1 MAVPIQLEIF
11 MKDLTKNGLVSVA
24 KNVEGAEQ
32 ETLSLIKALQEVRA
46 EYVRA
51 LNANKEAG
59 KSYQQEA
66 AMVQALTGQIK
77 GLKEGLKELQKA
89 KQQTCETPM
98 VNPNTTVDMDTVAR
112 KTNNLRMQFSQV
124 ARELPS
130 LAMGPQMF
138 ILAIS
143 NNLPMLSDAIAD
155 VRKQNELLKASGQKA
170 VPVWKQL
177 ASSLFSWQTALVA
190 GISFL
195 IVYGNDM
202 IEWVKNL
209 TKAKKELTETEKLQ
223 QAVNTAHREG
233 GMAALEESAKL
244 RILYTAT
251 QDTRKSINE
260 RNKAV
265 DELQKMYPDYFG
277 KLTDEAILAGKAASA
292 YDDLTKAIIR
302 KGQAQAAENIV
313 ADYTKKNF
321 QLQRGINADTNWTN
335 RNKVEYEKALK
346 EAERMWENYRNINQ
360 GSFFIDKAARNW
372 ISSTKEGKLI
382 EEYERRMSNIKKY
395 TDEIAKNNKIIE
407 GTVNQIDTST
417 YLDDALDGNNSR
429 STQVKKDYATE
440 LAEARL
446 RAEQIVERLRI
457 QLMQE
462 GIEKRKALARQEYD
476 EQKADIDRQEQE
488 TLAKM
493 DAARKQGDTV
503 TDSQYEQVRQNAN
516 QQRIL
521 QQQVLNRKLADID
534 REYQEQAIE
543 AQIAYNK
550 QYGTYA
556 EQRASIIAE
565 GLRKAAKA
573 ESDGARDLILRQT
586 EDALKELDFSH
597 FKDSINFAEVFGQLD
612 MQTTESLTTLRDK
625 LKEYINNAASE
636 LDPEDLKELQDA
648 FKDIDLELMIRQPF
662 KELNASIKELA
673 LANKELEQ
681 AEQMLNKVERGEIV
695 ADDAL
700 EKYNQAKEKA
710 AQANLRFVKA
720 ENAAKNSVDKLSSS
734 LQEIGNTI
742 GGQGGEIISLIG
754 NIGLFATTTID
765 GISRVTQTG
774 ADAISAV
781 EKASVI
787 LGIIS
792 SAIRI
797 LQKMGE
803 LGTNK
808 SFEQYETYAQKINEI
823 NALTEAVNQ
832 YSVAV
837 AEAAIAENGWFST
850 DNLRSLRDY
859 KKLQSEVFKEYISK
873 AMEAQAIY
881 QNKSG
886 GGWLTGAFNWIM
898 GNMSILSWWD
908 KWKDIWGQGDYAEG
922 TTAAINN
929 LRIETRK
936 ASSGFLGTGI
946 GGHSQQTEDLVTWA
960 REQGLGDLFDENG
973 LINKELA
980 QALIDN
986 YGNKLVGQ
994 TKETLEELIKL
1005 REKYDEY
1012 IEQLHEYVSSL
1023 YEPLVNNF
1031 VDSLWDWFDEGK
1043 SALDSFKEYAS
1054 GTFRDI
1060 VSDMLKT
1067 IVLENVVGS
1076 FGDDIASIYE
1086 KYASG
1091 LISEKELM
1099 QMVADRTEGLINN
1112 YETNIPALQEILQN
1126 VSNMLKEAGI
1136 DLKDYT
1142 NSAGIDQSPQSGA
1155 LTTMSQDSI
1164 STFEGIGRSVQTHL
1178 ISIDKVV
1185 QEIRQAGKEDS
1196 EALMQIVANTSHLL
1210 PIRELLEKFDREGI
1224 KMQ

>member
-11 MKDLTKNGLVSVA
+11 MKDLTQAGLLSVA

-32 ETLSLIKALQEVRA
+32 ETLSLIKALKEVRA
-46 EYVRA
+46 EYVRI

-77 GLKEGLKELQKA
+77 GLEEGLKELQKA
-89 KQQTCETPM
+89 KQHSNDTP
-98 VNPNTTVDMDTVAR
+98 VVSPNTTVDMDAVSR

-143 NNLPMLSDAIAD
+143 NNLPMLTDAIAD
-155 VRKQNELLKASGQKA
+155 VRKQNELLKASGQKS

-190 GISFL
+190 GISLL

-233 GMAALEESAKL
+233 GMAALEESTKL

-302 KGQAQAAENIV
+302 KGQAQAAEDIV

-346 EAERMWENYRNINQ
+346 TAERMWENYRNINQ

-372 ISSTKEGKLI
+372 ISNTKEGKLI

-407 GTVNQIDTST
+407 GTVNQIDTSA

-429 STQVKKDYATE
+429 STQAKKDYATE

-446 RAEQIVERLRI
+446 RAEQTVERLRI

-521 QQQVLNRKLADID
+521 QQQVLNRKLTDID

-556 EQRASIIAE
+556 EQRAAIIAE

-573 ESDGARDLILRQT
+573 ETDGARDLIMRQT
-586 EDALKELDFSH
+586 EDALKELDFAH
-597 FKDSINFAEVFGQLD
+597 FKDSINFADVFGQLD
-612 MQTTESLTTLRDK
+612 TQTTDALTILRDK
-625 LKEYINNAASE
+625 LKEYINNAAGE
-636 LDPEDLKELQDA
+636 LGPEDLKELQDA
-648 FKDIDLELMIRQPF
+648 FKELDLKIAERDPFGELRSGMDEYRTAQEDV
-662 KELNASIKELA
+662 KKAQADLNTVMQGGEVILSEYVDENGNAVKTL
-673 LANKELEQ
+673 LTLEQ
-681 AEQMLNKVERGEIV
+681 AEANLNSAQHKRQQT
-695 ADDAL
+695 L
-700 EKYNQAKEKA
+700 EKLTRS
-710 AQANLRFVKA
+710 ANSIGTQGMQVV
-720 ENAAKNSVDKLSSS
+720 NAGRDIVEMLGNFGVEVPEAVTATLDGLGQVMSGLESIDLTKPFSMITGSVSILTG
-734 LQEIGNTI
+734 IGNTI
-742 GGQGGEIISLIG
+742 A
-754 NIGLFATTTID
+754 GLFGGGRDFSDYEELKSRYEALSDIWDTLISKKQEYID
-765 GISRVTQTG
+765 IDYGVEAQKAADEARQLVEVSIQRQRQLAQTLAGSG
-774 ADAISAV
+774 AGWFSHSEGYKVND
-781 EKASVI
+781 
-787 LGIIS
+787 
-792 SAIRI
+792 R
-797 LQKMGE
+797 
-803 LGTNK
+803 LGTADWKRLSELVGQQVGSLNDVLNLDADIIGK
-808 SFEQYETYAQKINEI
+808 VLQDETFVSVLTSVNSEFITYIENIEKYGEQLEEIARQEQEAITGIGFDAFKDGYIDMLADLDSTNEDFAKNFEQYLQ
-823 NALTEAVNQ
+823 NA
-832 YSVAV
+832 
-837 AEAAIAENGWFST
+837 I
-850 DNLRSLRDY
+850 LRSLIANKYAADIKALY
-859 KKLQSEVFKEYISK
+859 DDWAEMGADGLTKEEV
-873 AMEAQAIY
+873 EALRQQQQELTDRLLAERE
-881 QNKSG
+881 QLKDLF
-886 GGWLTGAFNWIM
+886 GWT
-898 GNMSILSWWD
+898 SD
-908 KWKDIWGQGDYAEG
+908 G
-922 TTAAINN
+922 TT
-929 LRIETRK
+929 TG
-936 ASSGFLGTGI
+936 SS
-946 GGHSQQTEDLVTWA
+946 
-960 REQGLGDLFDENG
+960 
-973 LINKELA
+973 
-980 QALIDN
+980 
-986 YGNKLVGQ
+986 
-994 TKETLEELIKL
+994 
-1005 REKYDEY
+1005 
-1012 IEQLHEYVSSL
+1012 
-1023 YEPLVNNF
+1023 
-1031 VDSLWDWFDEGK
+1031 
-1043 SALDSFKEYAS
+1043 
-1054 GTFRDI
+1054 
-1060 VSDMLKT
+1060 
-1067 IVLENVVGS
+1067 
-1076 FGDDIASIYE
+1076 
-1086 KYASG
+1086 
-1091 LISEKELM
+1091 
-1099 QMVADRTEGLINN
+1099 
-1112 YETNIPALQEILQN
+1112 
-1126 VSNMLKEAGI
+1126 
-1136 DLKDYT
+1136 
-1142 NSAGIDQSPQSGA
+1142 QSPQSGA

-1196 EALMQIVANTSHLL
+1196 EALMQIVTNTSHLL

>member
-11 MKDLTKNGLVSVA
+11 MKDLTQAGLLSVA

-32 ETLSLIKALQEVRA
+32 ETLSLIKALQKVRA
-46 EYVRA
+46 EYVRI

-89 KQQTCETPM
+89 KQQTSETP
-98 VNPNTTVDMDTVAR
+98 VVSPNTTVDMDDVSR

-143 NNLPMLSDAIAD
+143 NNLPMLTDAIAD
-155 VRKQNELLKASGQKA
+155 VRKQNELLKASGQKS

-190 GISFL
+190 GISLL

-302 KGQAQAAENIV
+302 KGQAQAAEDIV

-346 EAERMWENYRNINQ
+346 TAERMWENYRNINQ

-372 ISSTKEGKLI
+372 ISNTKEGKLI

-407 GTVNQIDTST
+407 GTVNQIDTSA

-429 STQVKKDYATE
+429 STQAKKDYATE

-446 RAEQIVERLRI
+446 RAEQTVERLRI

-462 GIEKRKALARQEYD
+462 GIEKRKAMARQEYD

-521 QQQVLNRKLADID
+521 QQQVLNRKLTDID

-556 EQRASIIAE
+556 EQRAAIIAE

-573 ESDGARDLILRQT
+573 ETDGARDLIMRQT
-586 EDALKELDFSH
+586 EDALKELDFAH
-597 FKDSINFAEVFGQLD
+597 FKDSINFADVFGQLD
-612 MQTTESLTTLRDK
+612 TQTTDALTILRDK
-625 LKEYINNAASE
+625 LKEYINNAAGE
-636 LDPEDLKELQDA
+636 LGPEDLKELQDA
-648 FKDIDLELMIRQPF
+648 FKELDLKIAERDPFGELRSGMDEYRTAQEDV
-662 KELNASIKELA
+662 KKAQADLNTVMQGGEVILSEYVDENGNAVKTL
-673 LANKELEQ
+673 LTLEQ
-681 AEQMLNKVERGEIV
+681 AEANLNSAQQKRQQT
-695 ADDAL
+695 L
-700 EKYNQAKEKA
+700 EKLTRS
-710 AQANLRFVKA
+710 ANSIGTQGMQVV
-720 ENAAKNSVDKLSSS
+720 NAGRDIVEMLGNFGVEVPEAVTATLDGLGQVMSGLESIDLTKPFSMITGSVSILTG
-734 LQEIGNTI
+734 IGNTI
-742 GGQGGEIISLIG
+742 A
-754 NIGLFATTTID
+754 GLFGGGRDFSDYEELKSRYEALSDIWDTLISKKQEYID
-765 GISRVTQTG
+765 IDYGVEAQKAADEARQLVEVSIQRQRQLAQTLAGSG
-774 ADAISAV
+774 AGWFSHSEGYKVND
-781 EKASVI
+781 
-787 LGIIS
+787 
-792 SAIRI
+792 R
-797 LQKMGE
+797 
-803 LGTNK
+803 LGTADWKRLSELVGQQVGSLNDVLNLDADIIGK
-808 SFEQYETYAQKINEI
+808 VLQDETFVSVLTSVNSEFITYIENIEKYGEQLEEIARQEQEAITGIGFDAFKDGYIDMLADLDSTNEDFAKNFEQYLQ
-823 NALTEAVNQ
+823 NA
-832 YSVAV
+832 
-837 AEAAIAENGWFST
+837 I
-850 DNLRSLRDY
+850 LRSLIANKYAADIKALY
-859 KKLQSEVFKEYISK
+859 DDWAEMGADGLTKEEVEALRQQQQELTDRLLKEREQLK
-873 AMEAQAIY
+873 DLF
-881 QNKSG
+881 
-886 GGWLTGAFNWIM
+886 GWT
-898 GNMSILSWWD
+898 SD
-908 KWKDIWGQGDYAEG
+908 G
-922 TTAAINN
+922 TT
-929 LRIETRK
+929 TG
-936 ASSGFLGTGI
+936 SS
-946 GGHSQQTEDLVTWA
+946 
-960 REQGLGDLFDENG
+960 
-973 LINKELA
+973 
-980 QALIDN
+980 
-986 YGNKLVGQ
+986 
-994 TKETLEELIKL
+994 
-1005 REKYDEY
+1005 
-1012 IEQLHEYVSSL
+1012 
-1023 YEPLVNNF
+1023 
-1031 VDSLWDWFDEGK
+1031 
-1043 SALDSFKEYAS
+1043 
-1054 GTFRDI
+1054 
-1060 VSDMLKT
+1060 
-1067 IVLENVVGS
+1067 
-1076 FGDDIASIYE
+1076 
-1086 KYASG
+1086 
-1091 LISEKELM
+1091 
-1099 QMVADRTEGLINN
+1099 
-1112 YETNIPALQEILQN
+1112 
-1126 VSNMLKEAGI
+1126 
-1136 DLKDYT
+1136 
-1142 NSAGIDQSPQSGA
+1142 QSPQSGA

-1196 EALMQIVANTSHLL
+1196 EALMQIVTNTSHLL

>member
-89 KQQTCETPM
+89 KQQTSETPV

-190 GISFL
+190 AISLGIVFGKDIADWTKKLFKGKEAALSYADAQKKVADSLKENSGKLGEQIVNVRSLSERWRELGDDMDAKKKFIRENREELDSLGIS
-195 IVYGNDM
+195 VNNVSDA
-202 IEWVKNL
+202 ENL
-209 TKAKKELTETEKLQ
+209 LVTHTESYITAMSLRA
-223 QAVNTAHREG
+223 QAA
-233 GMAALEESAKL
+233 AALKL
-244 RILYTAT
+244 A
-251 QDTRKSINE
+251 S
-260 RNKAV
+260 
-265 DELQKMYPDYFG
+265 
-277 KLTDEAILAGKAASA
+277 DEATKSVQKQLEIEQEKQNGPSFWDKVRAALAASA
-292 YDDLTKAIIR
+292 PGTVMPTPAQTNVTAEEVQQGRIDGLEEEK
-302 KGQAQAAENIV
+302 QAA
-313 ADYTKKNF
+313 D
-321 QLQRGINADTNWTN
+321 DTEAAYRKLFTTLTQQA
-335 RNKVEYEKALK
+335 KEALK
-346 EAERMWENYRNINQ
+346 AA
-360 GSFFIDKAARNW
+360 GIDL
-372 ISSTKEGKLI
+372 SG
-382 EEYERRMSNIKKY
+382 EE
-395 TDEIAKNNKIIE
+395 DDKNK
-407 GTVNQIDTST
+407 QFH
-417 YLDDALDGNNSR
+417 
-429 STQVKKDYATE
+429 KDYATE

-493 DAARKQGDTV
+493 YAARKQGDTV

-556 EQRASIIAE
+556 EQRAAIIAE
-565 GLRKAAKA
+565 GLRKAAKT

-636 LDPEDLKELQDA
+636 LAPEDLKELQDA
-648 FKDIDLELMIRQPF
+648 FKELDLKIAERDPF
-662 KELNASIKELA
+662 GEVRSGMDEYRTAQEDVKKAQADLNTVLQGGEVITGLYKDENGRLCKSL
-673 LANKELEQ
+673 LTLEQ
-681 AEQMLNKVERGEIV
+681 AENNLNEAQQKRQQTL
-695 ADDAL
+695 DKL
-700 EKYNQAKEKA
+700 TR
-710 AQANLRFVKA
+710 QANSIGSQGMQVV
-720 ENAAKNSVDKLSSS
+720 NAGRDIVDMLGNFGVEVPEAVSATLEGLGQVMSGLESIDLTKPFSMITGSVSILAG
-734 LQEIGNTI
+734 IGNTI
-742 GGQGGEIISLIG
+742 A
-754 NIGLFATTTID
+754 GLF
-765 GISRVTQTG
+765 GGGG
-774 ADAISAV
+774 ADYSDYEEMKSRYDTLVSVWDTLIDKKTEYIDIDYGVEAQKAADEAARLVEVNIQRQRQLAQMLASSGSSVGSHSLAYRVNDRMSSSDWSNLSALVGKQVGTLQDVLNLDADVIGKVLQDEHFVSVLTTVNSDFIEYIQNIEKYGEQLEEIAEKEREAIT
-781 EKASVI
+781 
-787 LGIIS
+787 GIGFDAFKDGYIDMLADLDS
-792 SAIRI
+792 
-797 LQKMGE
+797 
-803 LGTNK
+803 TNEDFAK
-808 SFEQYETYAQKINEI
+808 NFEQYLQ
-823 NALTEAVNQ
+823 NA
-832 YSVAV
+832 
-837 AEAAIAENGWFST
+837 I
-850 DNLRSLRDY
+850 LRSLIANKYAADIKDLY
-859 KKLQSEVFKEYISK
+859 DDWAEMGADGLSKEEVEVLRQQQQ
-873 AMEAQAIY
+873 E
-881 QNKSG
+881 
-886 GGWLTGAFNWIM
+886 LTDR
-898 GNMSILSWWD
+898 LL
-908 KWKDIWGQGDYAEG
+908 AE
-922 TTAAINN
+922 
-929 LRIETRK
+929 
-936 ASSGFLGTGI
+936 
-946 GGHSQQTEDLVTWA
+946 
-960 REQGLGDLFDENG
+960 REQLKDLFGWTSDEAAAG
-973 LINKELA
+973 
-980 QALIDN
+980 
-986 YGNKLVGQ
+986 
-994 TKETLEELIKL
+994 
-1005 REKYDEY
+1005 
-1012 IEQLHEYVSSL
+1012 SS
-1023 YEPLVNNF
+1023 
-1031 VDSLWDWFDEGK
+1031 
-1043 SALDSFKEYAS
+1043 
-1054 GTFRDI
+1054 
-1060 VSDMLKT
+1060 
-1067 IVLENVVGS
+1067 
-1076 FGDDIASIYE
+1076 
-1086 KYASG
+1086 
-1091 LISEKELM
+1091 
-1099 QMVADRTEGLINN
+1099 
-1112 YETNIPALQEILQN
+1112 
-1126 VSNMLKEAGI
+1126 
-1136 DLKDYT
+1136 
-1142 NSAGIDQSPQSGA
+1142 QSPQSGA

>member
-11 MKDLTKNGLVSVA
+11 MKDLTQAGLLSVA

-32 ETLSLIKALQEVRA
+32 ETLSLIKALKEVCA
-46 EYVRA
+46 EYVRI

-89 KQQTCETPM
+89 KQQTSETP
-98 VNPNTTVDMDTVAR
+98 VVSPNTTVDMDAVSR

-143 NNLPMLSDAIAD
+143 NNLPMLTDAIAD
-155 VRKQNELLKASGQKA
+155 VRKQNELLKASGQKS

-190 GISFL
+190 GISLL
-195 IVYGNDM
+195 IVYGNGM

-302 KGQAQAAENIV
+302 KGQAQAAEDIV

-346 EAERMWENYRNINQ
+346 TAERMWENYRNINQ

-372 ISSTKEGKLI
+372 ISNTKEGKLI

-407 GTVNQIDTST
+407 GAVNQIDTSA

-429 STQVKKDYATE
+429 STQAKKDYATE

-446 RAEQIVERLRI
+446 RAEQTVERLRI

-476 EQKADIDRQEQE
+476 EQMSDIDRQEQE

-521 QQQVLNRKLADID
+521 QQQVLNRKLTDID

-556 EQRASIIAE
+556 EQRAAIIAE

-573 ESDGARDLILRQT
+573 ETDGARDLIMRQT
-586 EDALKELDFSH
+586 EDALKELDFAH
-597 FKDSINFAEVFGQLD
+597 FKDSIDFADVFGQLD
-612 MQTTESLTTLRDK
+612 TQTTDALTILRDK
-625 LKEYINNAASE
+625 LKEYINNAADE
-636 LDPEDLKELQDA
+636 LGPEDLKELQDA
-648 FKDIDLELMIRQPF
+648 FKELDLKIAERDPFGELRSGMDEYRTAQEDV
-662 KELNASIKELA
+662 KKAQEDLNTVMQGGEVILSEYVDENGNAVKTL
-673 LANKELEQ
+673 LTLEQ
-681 AEQMLNKVERGEIV
+681 AEANLNSAQQKRQQT
-695 ADDAL
+695 L
-700 EKYNQAKEKA
+700 EKLTRSANSIG
-710 AQANLRFVKA
+710 AQGMQVV
-720 ENAAKNSVDKLSSS
+720 NAGRDIVEMLGNFGVEVPEAVTATLDGLGQVMSGLESIDLTKPFSMVTGSVSILTG
-734 LQEIGNTI
+734 IGNTI
-742 GGQGGEIISLIG
+742 A
-754 NIGLFATTTID
+754 GLFGGGRDFSDYEELKSRYEALSDIWDTLISKKQEYID
-765 GISRVTQTG
+765 IDYGVEAQKAADEARQLVEVSIQRQRQLAQTLAGSG
-774 ADAISAV
+774 AGWFSHSEGYKVND
-781 EKASVI
+781 
-787 LGIIS
+787 
-792 SAIRI
+792 R
-797 LQKMGE
+797 
-803 LGTNK
+803 LGTADWKRLSELVGQQVGSLNDVLNLDADIIGK
-808 SFEQYETYAQKINEI
+808 VLQDETFVSVLTSVNSEFITYIENIEKYGEQLEEIARQEQEAITGIGFDAFKDGYIDMLADLDSTNEDFAKNFEQYLQ
-823 NALTEAVNQ
+823 NA
-832 YSVAV
+832 
-837 AEAAIAENGWFST
+837 I
-850 DNLRSLRDY
+850 LRSLIANKYAADIKALY
-859 KKLQSEVFKEYISK
+859 DDWAEMGADGLSKEEVEALRQQQQELTDRLLKE
-873 AMEAQAIY
+873 
-881 QNKSG
+881 
-886 GGWLTGAFNWIM
+886 
-898 GNMSILSWWD
+898 
-908 KWKDIWGQGDYAEG
+908 
-922 TTAAINN
+922 
-929 LRIETRK
+929 
-936 ASSGFLGTGI
+936 
-946 GGHSQQTEDLVTWA
+946 
-960 REQGLGDLFDENG
+960 REQLKDLFGWTSDEAATG
-973 LINKELA
+973 
-980 QALIDN
+980 
-986 YGNKLVGQ
+986 
-994 TKETLEELIKL
+994 
-1005 REKYDEY
+1005 
-1012 IEQLHEYVSSL
+1012 SS
-1023 YEPLVNNF
+1023 
-1031 VDSLWDWFDEGK
+1031 
-1043 SALDSFKEYAS
+1043 
-1054 GTFRDI
+1054 
-1060 VSDMLKT
+1060 
-1067 IVLENVVGS
+1067 
-1076 FGDDIASIYE
+1076 
-1086 KYASG
+1086 
-1091 LISEKELM
+1091 
-1099 QMVADRTEGLINN
+1099 
-1112 YETNIPALQEILQN
+1112 
-1126 VSNMLKEAGI
+1126 
-1136 DLKDYT
+1136 
-1142 NSAGIDQSPQSGA
+1142 QSPQSGA

>member
-11 MKDLTKNGLVSVA
+11 MKDLTQAGLLSVA

-32 ETLSLIKALQEVRA
+32 ETLSLIKALQKVRA
-46 EYVRA
+46 EYVRI

-89 KQQTCETPM
+89 KQQTSETP
-98 VNPNTTVDMDTVAR
+98 VVSPNTTVDMDDVSR

-143 NNLPMLSDAIAD
+143 NNLPMLTDAIAD
-155 VRKQNELLKASGQKA
+155 VRKQNELLKASGQKS

-190 GISFL
+190 GISLL

-233 GMAALEESAKL
+233 GMAALEESTKL

-302 KGQAQAAENIV
+302 KGQAQAAEDIV

-346 EAERMWENYRNINQ
+346 TAERMWENYRNINQ

-372 ISSTKEGKLI
+372 ISNTKEGKLI

-407 GTVNQIDTST
+407 GTVNQIDTSA

-429 STQVKKDYATE
+429 STQAKKDYATE

-446 RAEQIVERLRI
+446 RAEQTVERLRI

-476 EQKADIDRQEQE
+476 EQNADIDRQEQE

-521 QQQVLNRKLADID
+521 QQQVLNRKLTDID

-556 EQRASIIAE
+556 EQRAAIIAE

-573 ESDGARDLILRQT
+573 ETDGARDLIMRQT
-586 EDALKELDFSH
+586 EDALKELDFAH
-597 FKDSINFAEVFGQLD
+597 FKDSINFADVFGQLD
-612 MQTTESLTTLRDK
+612 TQTTDALTILRDK
-625 LKEYINNAASE
+625 LKEYINNAAGE
-636 LDPEDLKELQDA
+636 LGPEDLKELQDA
-648 FKDIDLELMIRQPF
+648 FKELDLKIAERDPFGELRSGMDEYRTAQEDV
-662 KELNASIKELA
+662 KKAQADLNTVMQGGEVILSEYVDENGNAVKTL
-673 LANKELEQ
+673 LTLEQ
-681 AEQMLNKVERGEIV
+681 AEANLNSAQHKRQQT
-695 ADDAL
+695 L
-700 EKYNQAKEKA
+700 EKLTRS
-710 AQANLRFVKA
+710 ANSIGTQGMQVV
-720 ENAAKNSVDKLSSS
+720 NAGRDIVEMLGNFGVEVPEAVTATLDGLGQVMSGLESIDLTKPFSMITGSVSILTG
-734 LQEIGNTI
+734 IGNTI
-742 GGQGGEIISLIG
+742 A
-754 NIGLFATTTID
+754 GLFGGGRDFSDYEELKSRYEALSDIWDTLISKKQEYID
-765 GISRVTQTG
+765 IDYG
-774 ADAISAV
+774 V
-781 EKASVI
+781 E
-787 LGIIS
+787 
-792 SAIRI
+792 
-797 LQKMGE
+797 
-803 LGTNK
+803 
-808 SFEQYETYAQKINEI
+808 AQK
-823 NALTEAVNQ
+823 AADEARQLV
-832 YSVAV
+832 
-837 AEAAIAENGWFST
+837 
-850 DNLRSLRDY
+850 
-859 KKLQSEVFKEYISK
+859 EV
-873 AMEAQAIY
+873 
-881 QNKSG
+881 
-886 GGWLTGAFNWIM
+886 
-898 GNMSILSWWD
+898 SI
-908 KWKDIWGQGDYAEG
+908 Q
-922 TTAAINN
+922 
-929 LRIETRK
+929 RQR
-936 ASSGFLGTGI
+936 
-946 GGHSQQTEDLVTWA
+946 Q
-960 REQGLGDLFDENG
+960 
-973 LINKELA
+973 LA
-980 QALIDN
+980 QALAGSGAGWFSHSEGYKVNDRL
-986 YGNKLVGQ
+986 GTADWKRLSELVGQ
-994 TKETLEELIKL
+994 QIGSLNDVLNLDADIIGKVLQDETFVSVLTSVNSEFITYIENIEKYGEQLEEIARQEQEAITGIGFDAFKDGYIDMLADLDSTNEDFAKNFEQYLQNAILRSLIANKYAADIKALYDDWAEMGADGLTKEEVEALRQQQQELTDRLLKE
-1005 REKYDEY
+1005 R
-1012 IEQLHEYVSSL
+1012 EQLKDLFGWTSDGTTTGSS
-1023 YEPLVNNF
+1023 
-1031 VDSLWDWFDEGK
+1031 
-1043 SALDSFKEYAS
+1043 
-1054 GTFRDI
+1054 
-1060 VSDMLKT
+1060 
-1067 IVLENVVGS
+1067 
-1076 FGDDIASIYE
+1076 
-1086 KYASG
+1086 
-1091 LISEKELM
+1091 
-1099 QMVADRTEGLINN
+1099 
-1112 YETNIPALQEILQN
+1112 
-1126 VSNMLKEAGI
+1126 
-1136 DLKDYT
+1136 
-1142 NSAGIDQSPQSGA
+1142 QSPQSGA

-1196 EALMQIVANTSHLL
+1196 EALMQIVTNTSHLL

>member
-11 MKDLTKNGLVSVA
+11 MKDLTQAGLLSVA

-32 ETLSLIKALQEVRA
+32 ETLSLIKALQKVRA
-46 EYVRA
+46 EYVRI

-89 KQQTCETPM
+89 KQQTSETP
-98 VNPNTTVDMDTVAR
+98 VVSPNTTVDMDAVSR

-143 NNLPMLSDAIAD
+143 NNLPMLTDAIAD
-155 VRKQNELLKASGQKA
+155 VRKQNELLKASGQKS

-190 GISFL
+190 GISLL

-202 IEWVKNL
+202 IDWVKNL

-233 GMAALEESAKL
+233 GMAALEESTKL

-302 KGQAQAAENIV
+302 KGQAQAAEDIV

-346 EAERMWENYRNINQ
+346 TAERMWENYRNINQ

-372 ISSTKEGKLI
+372 ISNTKEGKLI

-407 GTVNQIDTST
+407 GTVNQIDTSA

-429 STQVKKDYATE
+429 STQAKKDYATE

-446 RAEQIVERLRI
+446 RAEQTVERLRI

-476 EQKADIDRQEQE
+476 EQNADIDRQEQE

-521 QQQVLNRKLADID
+521 QQQVLNRKLTDID

-556 EQRASIIAE
+556 EQRAAIIAE

-573 ESDGARDLILRQT
+573 ETDGARDLIMRQT
-586 EDALKELDFSH
+586 EDALKELDFAH
-597 FKDSINFAEVFGQLD
+597 FKDSINFADVFGQLD
-612 MQTTESLTTLRDK
+612 TQTTDALTILRDK
-625 LKEYINNAASE
+625 LKEYINNAAGE
-636 LDPEDLKELQDA
+636 LGPEDLKELQDA
-648 FKDIDLELMIRQPF
+648 FKELDLKIAERDPFGELRSGMDEYRTAQEDV
-662 KELNASIKELA
+662 KKAQADLNTVMQGGEVILSEYVDENGNAVKTL
-673 LANKELEQ
+673 LTLEQ
-681 AEQMLNKVERGEIV
+681 AEANLNSAQHKRQQT
-695 ADDAL
+695 L
-700 EKYNQAKEKA
+700 EKLTRS
-710 AQANLRFVKA
+710 ANSIGTQGMQVV
-720 ENAAKNSVDKLSSS
+720 NAGRDIVEMLGNFGVEVPEAVTATLDGLGQVMSGLESIDLTKPFSMITGSVSILTG
-734 LQEIGNTI
+734 IGNTI
-742 GGQGGEIISLIG
+742 A
-754 NIGLFATTTID
+754 GLFGGGRDFSDYEELKSRYEALSDIWDTLISKKQEYID
-765 GISRVTQTG
+765 IDYG
-774 ADAISAV
+774 V
-781 EKASVI
+781 E
-787 LGIIS
+787 
-792 SAIRI
+792 
-797 LQKMGE
+797 
-803 LGTNK
+803 
-808 SFEQYETYAQKINEI
+808 AQK
-823 NALTEAVNQ
+823 AADEARQLV
-832 YSVAV
+832 
-837 AEAAIAENGWFST
+837 
-850 DNLRSLRDY
+850 
-859 KKLQSEVFKEYISK
+859 EV
-873 AMEAQAIY
+873 
-881 QNKSG
+881 
-886 GGWLTGAFNWIM
+886 
-898 GNMSILSWWD
+898 SI
-908 KWKDIWGQGDYAEG
+908 Q
-922 TTAAINN
+922 
-929 LRIETRK
+929 RQR
-936 ASSGFLGTGI
+936 
-946 GGHSQQTEDLVTWA
+946 Q
-960 REQGLGDLFDENG
+960 
-973 LINKELA
+973 LA
-980 QALIDN
+980 QALAGSGAGWFSHSEGYKVNDRL
-986 YGNKLVGQ
+986 GTADWKRLSELVGQ
-994 TKETLEELIKL
+994 QVGSLNDVLNLDADIIGKVLQDETFVSVLTSVNSEFITYIENIEKYGEQLEEIARQEQEAITGIGFDAFKDGYIDMLADLDSTNEDFAKNFEQYLQNAILRSLIANKYAADIKALYDDWAEMGADGLTKEEVEALRQQQQELTDRLLKE
-1005 REKYDEY
+1005 R
-1012 IEQLHEYVSSL
+1012 EQLKDLFGWTSDGTTTGSS
-1023 YEPLVNNF
+1023 
-1031 VDSLWDWFDEGK
+1031 
-1043 SALDSFKEYAS
+1043 
-1054 GTFRDI
+1054 
-1060 VSDMLKT
+1060 
-1067 IVLENVVGS
+1067 
-1076 FGDDIASIYE
+1076 
-1086 KYASG
+1086 
-1091 LISEKELM
+1091 
-1099 QMVADRTEGLINN
+1099 
-1112 YETNIPALQEILQN
+1112 
-1126 VSNMLKEAGI
+1126 
-1136 DLKDYT
+1136 
-1142 NSAGIDQSPQSGA
+1142 QSPQSGA

-1196 EALMQIVANTSHLL
+1196 EALMQIVTNTSHLL

>member
-11 MKDLTKNGLVSVA
+11 MKDLTQAGLLSVA

-32 ETLSLIKALQEVRA
+32 ETLSLIKALQKVRA
-46 EYVRA
+46 EYVRI

-89 KQQTCETPM
+89 KQQTSETP
-98 VNPNTTVDMDTVAR
+98 VVSPNTTVDMDDVSR

-143 NNLPMLSDAIAD
+143 NNLPMLTDAIAD
-155 VRKQNELLKASGQKA
+155 VRKQNELLKASGQKS

-190 GISFL
+190 GISLL

-233 GMAALEESAKL
+233 GMAALEESTKL

-302 KGQAQAAENIV
+302 KGQAQAAEDIV

-346 EAERMWENYRNINQ
+346 TAERMWENYRNINQ

-372 ISSTKEGKLI
+372 ISNTKEGKLI

-407 GTVNQIDTST
+407 GTVNQIDTSA

-429 STQVKKDYATE
+429 STQAKKDYATE

-446 RAEQIVERLRI
+446 RAEQTVERLRI

-462 GIEKRKALARQEYD
+462 GIEKRKAMARQEYD

-521 QQQVLNRKLADID
+521 QQQVLNRKLTDID

-556 EQRASIIAE
+556 EQRAAIIAE

-573 ESDGARDLILRQT
+573 ETDGARDLIMRQT
-586 EDALKELDFSH
+586 EDALKELDFAH
-597 FKDSINFAEVFGQLD
+597 FKDSINFADVFGQLD
-612 MQTTESLTTLRDK
+612 TQTTDALTILRDK
-625 LKEYINNAASE
+625 LKEYINNAAGE
-636 LDPEDLKELQDA
+636 LGPEDLKELQDA
-648 FKDIDLELMIRQPF
+648 FKELDLKIAERDPFGELRSGMDEYRTAQEDVKKAQADLNTVMQGGEVIT
-662 KELNASIKELA
+662 ELYTDENGRLCKNL
-673 LANKELEQ
+673 LTLEQ
-681 AEQMLNKVERGEIV
+681 AESNLNSAQQKRQQT
-695 ADDAL
+695 L
-700 EKYNQAKEKA
+700 EKLPRS
-710 AQANLRFVKA
+710 ANSIGTQGMQVV
-720 ENAAKNSVDKLSSS
+720 NAGRDIVEMLGNFGVEVPEAVTATLDGLGQVMSGLESIDLTKPFSMITGSVSILAG
-734 LQEIGNTI
+734 IGNTI
-742 GGQGGEIISLIG
+742 A
-754 NIGLFATTTID
+754 GLFGGGRDFSDYEELKSRYEALSDIWDTLISKKQEYID
-765 GISRVTQTG
+765 IDYGVEAQKAADEARQLVEVSIQRQRQLAQTLAGSG
-774 ADAISAV
+774 AGWFSHSEGYKVND
-781 EKASVI
+781 
-787 LGIIS
+787 
-792 SAIRI
+792 R
-797 LQKMGE
+797 
-803 LGTNK
+803 LGTADWKRLSELVGQQVGSLNDVLNLDADIIGK
-808 SFEQYETYAQKINEI
+808 VLQDETFVSVLTSVNSEFITYIENIEKYGEQLEEIARQEQEAITGIGFDAFKDGYIDMLADLDSTNEDFAKNFEQYLQ
-823 NALTEAVNQ
+823 NA
-832 YSVAV
+832 
-837 AEAAIAENGWFST
+837 I
-850 DNLRSLRDY
+850 LRSLIANKYAADIKALY
-859 KKLQSEVFKEYISK
+859 DDWAEMGADGLTKEEVEALRQQQQELTDRLLKE
-873 AMEAQAIY
+873 
-881 QNKSG
+881 
-886 GGWLTGAFNWIM
+886 
-898 GNMSILSWWD
+898 
-908 KWKDIWGQGDYAEG
+908 
-922 TTAAINN
+922 
-929 LRIETRK
+929 
-936 ASSGFLGTGI
+936 
-946 GGHSQQTEDLVTWA
+946 
-960 REQGLGDLFDENG
+960 REQLKDLFGWTSDEAATG
-973 LINKELA
+973 
-980 QALIDN
+980 
-986 YGNKLVGQ
+986 
-994 TKETLEELIKL
+994 
-1005 REKYDEY
+1005 
-1012 IEQLHEYVSSL
+1012 SS
-1023 YEPLVNNF
+1023 
-1031 VDSLWDWFDEGK
+1031 
-1043 SALDSFKEYAS
+1043 
-1054 GTFRDI
+1054 
-1060 VSDMLKT
+1060 
-1067 IVLENVVGS
+1067 
-1076 FGDDIASIYE
+1076 
-1086 KYASG
+1086 
-1091 LISEKELM
+1091 
-1099 QMVADRTEGLINN
+1099 
-1112 YETNIPALQEILQN
+1112 
-1126 VSNMLKEAGI
+1126 
-1136 DLKDYT
+1136 
-1142 NSAGIDQSPQSGA
+1142 QSPQSGA

>member
-11 MKDLTKNGLVSVA
+11 MKDLTKAGLLSVA

-32 ETLSLIKALQEVRA
+32 ETLSLIRALQEVRA

-59 KSYQQEA
+59 KSYRQEA

-77 GLKEGLKELQKA
+77 GLEEGLKELQKA
-89 KQQTCETPM
+89 KRQAGETP
-98 VNPNTTVDMDTVAR
+98 VVSPNTTVDMDAVTR
-112 KTNNLRMQFSQV
+112 KANNLRMQFSQV

-143 NNLPMLSDAIAD
+143 NNLPMLTDAIAD

-190 GISFL
+190 GISLL

-372 ISSTKEGKLI
+372 ISNTKEGKLI

-407 GTVNQIDTST
+407 GTVNQIDTSA

-446 RAEQIVERLRI
+446 RAEQTVERLRI
-457 QLMQE
+457 RLMQE

-488 TLAKM
+488 TLAQM

-503 TDSQYEQVRQNAN
+503 TNSQYEQVRQNAN

-521 QQQVLNRKLADID
+521 QQQVLNRKLTDID

-556 EQRASIIAE
+556 EQRAAIIAE

-573 ESDGARDLILRQT
+573 ETDGARDLIMRQM
-586 EDALKELDFSH
+586 EDALKELDFAH
-597 FKDSINFAEVFGQLD
+597 FKDSINFADVFGRLD
-612 MQTTESLTTLRDK
+612 TQTTDALAILRDK
-625 LKEYINNAASE
+625 LKEYINNAAGE
-636 LDPEDLKELQDA
+636 LGPEDLKELQDA
-648 FKDIDLELMIRQPF
+648 FKELDLKIAERDPFGELRSGMDEYRTAQEDV
-662 KELNASIKELA
+662 KKAQADLNTVMQGGEVITGLYKDENGRLCKSL
-673 LANKELEQ
+673 LTLEQ
-681 AEQMLNKVERGEIV
+681 AENNLN
-695 ADDAL
+695 DAQQKRQQTL
-700 EKYNQAKEKA
+700 EKLTR
-710 AQANLRFVKA
+710 QANSIGAQGMQVV
-720 ENAAKNSVDKLSSS
+720 NAGRDIVDMLGNFGVEVPEAVSATLEGLGQVMSGLESIDLTKPFSMITGSVSILTG
-734 LQEIGNTI
+734 IGNTI
-742 GGQGGEIISLIG
+742 A
-754 NIGLFATTTID
+754 GLF
-765 GISRVTQTG
+765 GGGG
-774 ADAISAV
+774 ADYSDYEELKARYDTLVSVWDTLIDKKTEYIDIDYGVEAQKAADEAARLVDVQIQRQRQLAQMLAGSGASIGSHSLGYRVNDRMSSSDWRSLSTLVGQRVGSLQDVLNLDADVIGKVLQDEHFVSVLTTVNSDFIEYIQNIEKYGEQLEEIAEKEREAV
-781 EKASVI
+781 T
-787 LGIIS
+787 GIGFDAFKDGYIDMLADLDS
-792 SAIRI
+792 
-797 LQKMGE
+797 
-803 LGTNK
+803 TNEDFAK
-808 SFEQYETYAQKINEI
+808 NFEQYLQ
-823 NALTEAVNQ
+823 NA
-832 YSVAV
+832 
-837 AEAAIAENGWFST
+837 I
-850 DNLRSLRDY
+850 LRSLIANKYAADIKALY
-859 KKLQSEVFKEYISK
+859 DDWAEMGADGLSKEEV
-873 AMEAQAIY
+873 EALRQ
-881 QNKSG
+881 QQQE
-886 GGWLTGAFNWIM
+886 LTDR
-898 GNMSILSWWD
+898 LL
-908 KWKDIWGQGDYAEG
+908 AE
-922 TTAAINN
+922 
-929 LRIETRK
+929 
-936 ASSGFLGTGI
+936 
-946 GGHSQQTEDLVTWA
+946 
-960 REQGLGDLFDENG
+960 REQLKDLFGWTSDETTTG
-973 LINKELA
+973 
-980 QALIDN
+980 
-986 YGNKLVGQ
+986 
-994 TKETLEELIKL
+994 
-1005 REKYDEY
+1005 
-1012 IEQLHEYVSSL
+1012 
-1023 YEPLVNNF
+1023 
-1031 VDSLWDWFDEGK
+1031 
-1043 SALDSFKEYAS
+1043 S
-1054 GTFRDI
+1054 G
-1060 VSDMLKT
+1060 
-1067 IVLENVVGS
+1067 
-1076 FGDDIASIYE
+1076 
-1086 KYASG
+1086 
-1091 LISEKELM
+1091 
-1099 QMVADRTEGLINN
+1099 
-1112 YETNIPALQEILQN
+1112 
-1126 VSNMLKEAGI
+1126 
-1136 DLKDYT
+1136 
-1142 NSAGIDQSPQSGA
+1142 QSPQSGA

-1164 STFEGIGRSVQTHL
+1164 STFEGIGRSMQTHL